1 MKKSGNPDF
10 FRKEKDMTINE
21 QITAQL
27 FTMQDLEYK
36 SFHCK
41 LIPNISTDRV
51 IGVRTPQ
58 LRAFAKEIK
67 DNSNIGLFLD
77 TLPHKYYDENNLHS
91 FIIANIKDFEDCILE
106 INKFLPYV
114 DNWATCDM
122 LRPKCFKRHT
132 KELLCEIKKWILS
145 GHNYTIRFAIEMLMM
160 FYLEEEFKP
169 EFFDM
174 VAAIDCDEYYVNMM
188 IAWYFA
194 TALAK
199 QYDEAVKYIEERRLP
214 EWVHNKT
221 IQKAVESYRVSKEQK
236 EYLKTL
242 KI

>member
-1 MKKSGNPDF
+1 MN
-10 FRKEKDMTINE
+10 INK

-27 FTMQDLEYK
+27 FAMQDLEYK
-36 SFHCK
+36 SFHCR
-41 LIPNISTDRV
+41 LMPNISTDRV
-51 IGVRTPQ
+51 IGVRTPN
-58 LRAFAKEIK
+58 LRALAKEMK
-67 DNSNIGLFLD
+67 SNSEIRLFID

-91 FIIANIKDFEDCILE
+91 FIVADIKDFEECILQ
-106 INKFLPYV
+106 INKFLPYI

-122 LRPKCFKRHT
+122 LRPKCFKKYT
-132 KELLCEIKKWILS
+132 KELLYEIKKWILS
-145 GHNYTIRFAIEMLMM
+145 EHPYTIRFGIEMLMV

-169 EFFDM
+169 EFFEM
-174 VAAIDCDEYYVNMM
+174 VAAIRSDEYYVNMM
-188 IAWYFA
+188 LAWYFA

-199 QYDEAVKYIEERRLP
+199 QYNDAIKYIEDRRLP